1 MQAVRKTPFCSH
13 FYIFETIIVATK
25 TGSGQG
31 QMQEKLRKKRRFVQG
46 RLGPHLVRAAYRQ
59 EEIHMA
65 RQQRSRSASW
75 TPRYFH
81 KDGRN
86 GQFAAYDVPDNQVIT
101 AARTKDLPSVR
112 LLPVVLADGSELH
125 FEVRFG
131 AAAVA
136 AAAADSAK
144 SGRPLRVRSDDDD
157 AMVQVNL
164 QDGAKNASFEPFLYR
179 NDHFT
184 KTGSGQT

>member
-1 MQAVRKTPFCSH
+1 
-13 FYIFETIIVATK
+13 
-25 TGSGQG
+25 
-31 QMQEKLRKKRRFVQG
+31 MQEKLRKKRRCVQG

-86 GQFAAYDVPDNQVIT
+86 GQFAAYDVPDNQAIT

-112 LLPVVLADGSELH
+112 LLPVVLADDGSELH